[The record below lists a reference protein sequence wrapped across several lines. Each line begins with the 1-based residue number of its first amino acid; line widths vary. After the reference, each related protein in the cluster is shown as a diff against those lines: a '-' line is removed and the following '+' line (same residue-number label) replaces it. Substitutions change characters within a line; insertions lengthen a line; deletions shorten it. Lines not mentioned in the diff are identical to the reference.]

1 MCYIWY
7 DMDGLVFELFELVC
21 HLKIYRL
28 SICSCKFQQFT
39 ESEVAVLHKFR

>member
-1 MCYIWY
+1 MSYIWY

-28 SICSCKFQQFT
+28 SICRCKFQQFT